1 MPGSADSKKKGSTP
15 LNFYPHTRS
24 SAATSEDTAPTEDE
38 PNHIGLISNSGN
50 ESDEQNLI
58 NLDSPDNID
67 VIVHVQQDEI
77 LNNQP
82 IVAVN
87 DNIEPENLIN
97 NIETN
102 TDLDIMA
109 SGGVS
114 LPKFYDEFNN
124 IPVEWWYLF
133 ESFKIYHNLQDD
145 RALASLAFNFDG
157 QAKIWLQSLAPEVR
171 NDMAALKAAFLLRFS
186 NNKSNKLI
194 YKLQQLPGEN
204 GNDYL
209 TRVQRLAMNT
219 ELGESTIVELA
230 LNGLLPHLK
239 ASVTQ
244 SDPKTYNE
252 LRQAIDIAINVTE
265 CHNHSIPSTKSNN
278 VPQVPATTENP
289 ATASS
294 SNDINSLLSSFIDSM
309 KTVVRQEVMALTP
322 NRDNREERQ
331 FSQVPCR
338 GCGALSYAT
347 VFSWILLV
355 GIYAVNA
362 DGEVQM
368 HRINY
373 GVTFAKEANIVF
385 GSENWLHTFE
395 IPLPHKISS
404 VQFPRCDI
412 VHQNCHILN
421 QVISQLSAVRT
432 GVTGNINNTIDVIH
446 RLVKKADFNLD
457 TRSQSRSK
465 RGLFDF
471 IGSISRSLFGTAT
484 VKDVQKLARHINI
497 LAERNNKFAK
507 AMSHHDE
514 ELSSFMTNTD
524 SRFSNMMRG
533 IQKNYDSIQNVTFET
548 AKFVAHFEDVSLK
561 LSNLFIDQ
569 MNDSSVITKYLEELN
584 IGIHEMVKGKL
595 SPFLISPNILNN
607 AMKHIKLI
615 LSDKFKGFYL
625 LKSDPAYYYSECS
638 MLFARKHST
647 LYLTLKFPISTFAFP
662 LYLYKITSYPVP
674 VNVTSTHATQI
685 LDLPEYFVVTH
696 NNQYYASLSFDKLR
710 SCSGTNTLY
719 CSHSLPLVSAVKT
732 NCISSLYIN
741 SKSDIHKQ
749 CDFRFLLNAI
759 QPSIEQIFDNT
770 LLVYKTNTLAF
781 ECQNKH
787 SIVKGCHFCFIH
799 IPCRCSLS
807 TDSIFVPKKI
817 EHCQNNTD
825 TITVLHPVN
834 LALIQHFFSHE
845 TYNSILG
852 DTVFTKPINI
862 DIPKIHIFNHTFSNI
877 LAQDKILHLSLKRIA
892 KATQK
897 ERTVFTSL
905 SEPLLDGKITV
916 DNSWLDLSTILAIAA
931 LGLSSILAIVC
942 FTLVNK
948 VRILTA
954 TVLLLQKI
962 PQAQSTSI
970 ASTIPTFIYKQISKT
985 TTPST
990 IENIFNTQCNPW
1002 PFVILS
1008 IITTITLTIFTV
1020 YFYKRS
1026 TNNNHTKVVLEITNG
1041 LSCITIPIVKL
1052 SLCPTDWDIKVPDT
1066 ITNMRISGFF
1076 ITRLHADWHDFCIR
1090 GTNTKHEIP
1099 LPKYISINPYTARK
1113 IRKILNTPFFCHILL
1128 THHNHFMIL
1137 K

>member
-1 MPGSADSKKKGSTP
+1 MQLLRHEVALKFSLSHIKDHRPPQNAPP
-15 LNFYPHTRS
+15 L
-24 SAATSEDTAPTEDE
+24 DE
-38 PNHIGLISNSGN
+38 PRP
-50 ESDEQNLI
+50 DPRRTEQPNF
-58 NLDSPDNID
+58 
-67 VIVHVQQDEI
+67 Q
-77 LNNQP
+77 
-82 IVAVN
+82 
-87 DNIEPENLIN
+87 EPE
-97 NIETN
+97 TN
-102 TDLDIMA
+102 
-109 SGGVS
+109 
-114 LPKFYDEFNN
+114 P
-124 IPVEWWYLF
+124 
-133 ESFKIYHNLQDD
+133 
-145 RALASLAFNFDG
+145 
-157 QAKIWLQSLAPEVR
+157 
-171 NDMAALKAAFLLRFS
+171 
-186 NNKSNKLI
+186 
-194 YKLQQLPGEN
+194 
-204 GNDYL
+204 
-209 TRVQRLAMNT
+209 
-219 ELGESTIVELA
+219 
-230 LNGLLPHLK
+230 
-239 ASVTQ
+239 
-244 SDPKTYNE
+244 DP
-252 LRQAIDIAINVTE
+252 
-265 CHNHSIPSTKSNN
+265 S
-278 VPQVPATTENP
+278 
-289 ATASS
+289 
-294 SNDINSLLSSFIDSM
+294 
-309 KTVVRQEVMALTP
+309 
-322 NRDNREERQ
+322 
-331 FSQVPCR
+331 
-338 GCGALSYAT
+338 ALSYAT

-404 VQFPRCDI
+404 VQFPKCDI

-421 QVISQLSAVRT
+421 QVISQLSDVRT
-432 GVTGNINNTIDVIH
+432 GVTANINNTIDVIH
-446 RLVKKADFNLD
+446 RLVKNADFNLD

-465 RGLFDF
+465 KGLFDF
-471 IGSISRSLFGTAT
+471 IGSMSRSLFGTAT
-484 VKDVQKLARHINI
+484 VKGVQKLARHINI

-524 SRFSNMMRG
+524 SRFSNMIRG
-533 IQKNYDSIQNVTFET
+533 IQKYYDSIQNVTFET

-595 SPFLISPNILNN
+595 SPFLISPKKLNN
-607 AMKHIKLI
+607 AIKHIKLI

-625 LKSDPAYYYSECS
+625 LNSNPAYYYSECS
-638 MLFARKHST
+638 MLFARKIQ
-647 LYLTLKFPISTFAFP
+647 LF
-662 LYLYKITSYPVP
+662 P
-674 VNVTSTHATQI
+674 VNVTSTLATQI

-732 NCISSLYIN
+732 NCISSLYFN

-749 CDFRFLLNAI
+749 CDFRFLLNTI
-759 QPSIEQIFDNT
+759 QPSIKQIFDNT

-787 SIVKGCHFCFIH
+787 SIVKGCNVCFIH

-807 TDSIFVPKKI
+807 TDSIFVPMKI

-931 LGLSSILAIVC
+931 LGLSSVLAIVC

-948 VRILTA
+948 VRLLTA

-970 ASTIPTFIYKQISKT
+970 ASTIPSFIYKQISKT
-985 TTPST
+985 TKGLQ
-990 IENIFNTQCNPW
+990 IK
-1002 PFVILS
+1002 
-1008 IITTITLTIFTV
+1008 IIQKSFSKSQMD
-1020 YFYKRS
+1020 Y
-1026 TNNNHTKVVLEITNG
+1026 
-1041 LSCITIPIVKL
+1041 
-1052 SLCPTDWDIKVPDT
+1052 
-1066 ITNMRISGFF
+1066 
-1076 ITRLHADWHDFCIR
+1076 HA
-1090 GTNTKHEIP
+1090 
-1099 LPKYISINPYTARK
+1099 SPYQ
-1113 IRKILNTPFFCHILL
+1113 
-1128 THHNHFMIL
+1128 
-1137 K
+1137 